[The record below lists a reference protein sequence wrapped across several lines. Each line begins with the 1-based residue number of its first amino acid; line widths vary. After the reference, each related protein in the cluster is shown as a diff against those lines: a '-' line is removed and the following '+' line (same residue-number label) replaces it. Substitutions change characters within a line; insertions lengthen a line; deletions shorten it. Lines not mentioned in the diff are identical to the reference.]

1 MEKATAQDVLRINAL
16 TPIVG
21 RVTAIKEEST
31 DVKTYT
37 ITTLDGQ
44 KPFTPLPGQLGML
57 SLPAVGEAMFSITNQ
72 GENDLEMAIK
82 EVGQLTSALHQLEVG
97 QEVGIRGPYGNGFP
111 MEELKGRD
119 LVFIGGG
126 IGLAPVRSVI
136 MHCLRHR
143 ADYGHLTVI
152 YGARSV
158 EDLCFKDDL
167 FNNWPQVEDMDVYV
181 TIDREQEG
189 WDGHVGFVPDYV
201 KELAPAPQTAIICGP
216 PVMIKFS
223 LPALSDLGFADEN
236 ILTTLEMRMKCGVG
250 KCGRCNIG
258 HCYVCLD
265 GPVFSQAELKK
276 MPAEY

>member
-223 LPALSDLGFADEN
+223 LPALSDLGFDDEN